1 MDLEQFD
8 FILKSHCR
16 SVQSNSLPN
25 KRSIC
30 GLDARRETA
39 ALRLRVL
46 TRRWSTRSLYGL
58 PYNTLKHR
66 AWVGAEG
73 YQNATLN
80 SRQHQHFYWLCKS
93 MKLIIPQWTA
103 GEDMVR
109 TSWAW
114 AQKSCITIPKNPLWP
129 QHDGH
134 LQVLFQ
140 NNFIFLSFFNLWY
153 IHQKTL
159 VISFTF

>member
-25 KRSIC
+25 KSSIC
-30 GLDARRETA
+30 GLDARRVTA

-46 TRRWSTRSLYGL
+46 TRRWSTRSLYSL

-93 MKLIIPQWTA
+93 MKHIIPQWTA

-114 AQKSCITIPKNPLWP
+114 SEKTAFTIPKI
-129 QHDGH
+129 HSGH
-134 LQVLFQ
+134 SMMDMQVLFQ
-140 NNFIFLSFFNLWY
+140 NNLIFLSFFNLWY